1 MRFHTLVLEGDKE
14 AEKEKKEGHLSVYT
28 KSDYLRRKWIE
39 SRPPLHN
46 RSFYLCRM
54 IEEELKGVD
63 IDGSGKITVCAHKVS
78 LAPRKE
84 KYICD
89 HQFKV
94 SIYYLEQT
102 EINAIE
108 EADKE
113 TEPMVMWRI
122 LRNALLDIAQRNQCP
137 TDILQKIEIAFERII
152 NCHFIREDH
161 IDKLTKRAKTTGL
174 AAHIYRVF
182 SAETG
187 ESWYIK
193 IADPKGKVLCQETIG
208 SSTGYVDRLGSRL
221 YVKAEWRG
229 DTFVIIERFGKEV
242 FSLSVSS

>member
-1 MRFHTLVLEGDKE
+1 MH
-14 AEKEKKEGHLSVYT
+14 
-28 KSDYLRRKWIE
+28 I
-39 SRPPLHN
+39 
-46 RSFYLCRM
+46 
-54 IEEELKGVD
+54 
-63 IDGSGKITVCAHKVS
+63 
-78 LAPRKE
+78 
-84 KYICD
+84 
-89 HQFKV
+89 
-94 SIYYLEQT
+94 
-102 EINAIE
+102 EINA
-108 EADKE
+108 
-113 TEPMVMWRI
+113 
-122 LRNALLDIAQRNQCP
+122 L

-174 AAHIYRVF
+174 AAHIYRVL

-193 IADPKGKVLCQETIG
+193 IEDPKGKVLRQETIG

>member
-1 MRFHTLVLEGDKE
+1 MRFHTLVLEGDKK
-14 AEKEKKEGHLSVYT
+14 AEKEKKEEHLSVYT
-28 KSDYLRRKWIE
+28 KNDYLRRKWIE
-39 SRPPLHN
+39 SRPPLYN

-63 IDGSGKITVCAHKVS
+63 IDGSGKITICAHQVR

-89 HQFKV
+89 HQFKI

-122 LRNALLDIAQRNQCP
+122 LRNALLDIAQRNQCS
-137 TDILQKIEIAFERII
+137 TDIQKKIEIAFERII
-152 NCHFIREDH
+152 NSHFIREDH
-161 IDKLTKRAKTTGL
+161 IDKLTKRDKATGL
-174 AAHIYRVF
+174 VAHIYRVL
-182 SAETG
+182 SSETG

-193 IADPKGKVLCQETIG
+193 IAAPKGNVLRQETIG
-208 SSTGYVDRLGSRL
+208 SSTGYVDRLGSQL

>member
-1 MRFHTLVLEGDKE
+1 MRFHTLVLEGDKK
-14 AEKEKKEGHLSVYT
+14 AEKEKKEEHLPVYT
-28 KSDYLRRKWIE
+28 KSDYLRRKWME

-63 IDGSGKITVCAHKVS
+63 IDGSGKITICAHQVC
-78 LAPRKE
+78 LAPGKE

-89 HQFKV
+89 HQFKI

-122 LRNALLDIAQRNQCP
+122 LRNALLDIAQRNQCS
-137 TDILQKIEIAFERII
+137 TDILQKIEIAFEGII
-152 NCHFIREDH
+152 NSHFIREDH
-161 IDKLTKRAKTTGL
+161 IDKLTKRSKTTGL
-174 AAHIYRVF
+174 TAHIYRVL

-193 IADPKGKVLCQETIG
+193 IADPKGNVLRQETIG

-221 YVKAEWRG
+221 YVKAEWHG
-229 DTFVIIERFGKEV
+229 DTVVIIERFGKEV